1 MPEPK
6 ADDYVYSDLRGHLK
20 VLGNRYSIEILEVL
34 SPTEGAMVPE
44 VGWDEI
50 VEGILELMG
59 YPKPSPSKHDS
70 RSQKEAEYE
79 KRRKR
84 FASGGTLYETMNKLV
99 KTGFVQALGA
109 RGKKQR
115 RFMIMHEGRLVLSA
129 LRSMLGPTAA
139 NTEFQRAAKVLLK
152 HKNFIRPLPAQQ
164 KFLLEIGDIDENLI
178 IQMPPGS
185 GKTFL
190 AMIITLTRL
199 QRGSRAL
206 YVTPYISINRQV
218 LNEYGGL
225 FEELGYSVARLDG
238 TTTVK
243 DEELEQADLI
253 VGIYESILSSHL
265 QKATWIEG
273 IELVIADE
281 ITQLDSGVDKLRPS
295 NLGSD
300 RSVKVDMLVTLLKQ
314 SSQIVTL
321 SSRFGDTDS
330 MAEWLDARVFR
341 PSVRLCPDEFIVEK
355 IDDTV
360 KIQSRDG
367 THIDEIQ
374 REYPLEA
381 VIDHIRG
388 AQNKSILVVVGYR
401 FKAEQIARAAARR
414 WARPLDESLKN
425 RIIGSSRGLPLAER
439 LGGVLNSGIAFHH
452 AGLDSGVRGRLEDEI
467 RRKNVRFVVS
477 TTGITAGTS
486 FPFDAVV
493 ILFDR
498 SMGFLVTRSRYLQI
512 AGRIGEYY
520 LAQRGG
526 SVYLV
531 FESPTRQFNTADQL
545 AKTLLHEPLRP
556 LEPGPLYPVIMANL
570 IIRQTLKQRTFK
582 LSKIKTG
589 VLSILQ
595 KSYRASKDEDYETYI
610 SNMFDSLVEWFE
622 NRNCFIRTKSGFN
635 LSKNMRA
642 AAESGLDSIHYAEH
656 KDEIAALSADNDTEV
671 FLDILLEFPL
681 PQAARPRTYLPTKIE
696 LKSTGLDEVEDWYK
710 ELVRRRQLIKQAVLR
725 GWTQENSVPEILDE
739 ALHVATEESSSDRP
753 SGGSDIEEGDLMA
766 LADICKGLSA
776 DFQSYQL
783 KLGNMPLMERFRTL
797 SLQMEYGLRPD
808 MAATTLPNLVIQ
820 SSEKDNRHL
829 SQQEMRTLYDNGY
842 RSISD
847 ILKKDVDASKKGLA
861 RNRFA
866 KNCGLEFQLAKQIY
880 KSALQHV
887 RQEMQKE

>member
-1 MPEPK
+1 MPEPR
-6 ADDYVYSDLRGHLK
+6 ADDYVYGDLRGNLK

-59 YPKPSPSKHDS
+59 YPKPTPSKHES

-99 KTGFVQALGA
+99 KAGFVQAIGA
-109 RGKKQR
+109 RGQKQR
-115 RFMIMHEGRLVLSA
+115 SFMITHEGRLVLSA
-129 LRSMLGPTAA
+129 LRSMLGPSAA
-139 NTEFQRAAKVLLK
+139 DTEFQRAAKVLLK

-164 KFLLEIGDIDENLI
+164 KFLDEIGDIGENLI

-199 QRGSRAL
+199 QKGSRVL
-206 YVTPYISINRQV
+206 YVTPYISINRQL
-218 LNEYGGL
+218 LNEYGNL

-238 TTTVK
+238 TTTVT
-243 DEELEQADLI
+243 DGELEQADLI
-253 VGIYESILSSHL
+253 VGIYESILSSYL
-265 QKATWIEG
+265 RKANWTEK

-295 NLGSD
+295 NLSSD
-300 RSVKVDMLVTLLKQ
+300 RSVKVDMLVTLFKQ

-330 MAEWLDARVFR
+330 LAEWLNARVFR

-355 IDDTV
+355 IDDNV
-360 KIQSRDG
+360 KIRSRDG
-367 THIDEIQ
+367 THVDEIQ

-381 VIDHIRG
+381 VIDHIDD
-388 AQNKSILVVVGYR
+388 AKNKSILVVVGYR
-401 FKAEQIARAAARR
+401 FKAEQIAGAAARR
-414 WARPLDESLKN
+414 WARPLDESVTD
-425 RIIGSSRGLPLAER
+425 RILGSSKGLPLAER
-439 LGGVLNSGIAFHH
+439 LKEVLHSGIAFHH

-467 RRKNVRFVVS
+467 RKNNVRFVVS

-493 ILFDR
+493 ILFER
-498 SMGFLVTRSRYLQI
+498 SMGFLVTRSKYLQI

-531 FESPTRQFNTADQL
+531 FESPTRQFKTADQL
-545 AKTLLHEPLRP
+545 AKTLLHEPLTP
-556 LEPGPLYPVIMANL
+556 LEPGPVNPVLMANL
-570 IIRQTLKQRTFK
+570 IIRQTLKQRIFK
-582 LSKIKTG
+582 VPNIKKE
-589 VLSILQ
+589 VLSILRG
-595 KSYRASKDEDYETYI
+595 SYRGSKDRSYETYI
-610 SNMFDSLVEWFE
+610 SDMFDDLVGWFE
-622 NRNCFIRTKSGFN
+622 TRNCFVETKKGFK

-656 KDEIAALSADNDTEV
+656 ENEIAQLHADDETKT

-681 PQAARPRTYLPTKIE
+681 PQSARPRTYLPTQIE
-696 LKSTGLDEVEDWYK
+696 LRSAGLDEIEDWYE
-710 ELVRRRQLIKQAVLR
+710 ELVNRRQRIKQAVLE
-725 GWTQENSVPEILDE
+725 GWTQEKSVPQILDE
-739 ALHVATEESSSDRP
+739 AIHVATEESSSDRP
-753 SGGSDIEEGDLMA
+753 SGGSDIEEGDLMS
-766 LADICKGLSA
+766 LASIGKGIST
-776 DFQSYQL
+776 DFQSYQY

-797 SLQMEYGLRPD
+797 SIQMEYGLRSD
-808 MAATTLPNLVIQ
+808 IAATTLPILVIQ
-820 SSEKDNRHL
+820 LSEKEKRHL
-829 SQQEMRTLYDNGY
+829 SQLEMRTLYDNGY
-842 RSISD
+842 QSISD

-866 KNCGLEFQLAKQIY
+866 KNCGLEFQLAKKVY
-880 KSALQHV
+880 KSALNHV
-887 RQEMQKE
+887 RQEMQE

>member
-1 MPEPK
+1 
-6 ADDYVYSDLRGHLK
+6 
-20 VLGNRYSIEILEVL
+20 
-34 SPTEGAMVPE
+34 
-44 VGWDEI
+44 
-50 VEGILELMG
+50 
-59 YPKPSPSKHDS
+59 
-70 RSQKEAEYE
+70 
-79 KRRKR
+79 
-84 FASGGTLYETMNKLV
+84 
-99 KTGFVQALGA
+99 
-109 RGKKQR
+109 
-115 RFMIMHEGRLVLSA
+115 MITHEGRLVLSA
-129 LRSMLGPTAA
+129 LRSMLGPSAVD
-139 NTEFQRAAKVLLK
+139 TEFQRAAKVLLK

-164 KFLLEIGDIDENLI
+164 KFLQEIGDISENLI

-190 AMIITLTRL
+190 AMIIILTRL

-218 LNEYGGL
+218 LNEYGDL
-225 FEELGYSVARLDG
+225 FEELGYSVVRLDG
-238 TTTVK
+238 TTTVA

-253 VGIYESILSSHL
+253 VGIYESILSSYL
-265 QKATWIEG
+265 QKAGWTEK
-273 IELVIADE
+273 IELVIVDE
-281 ITQLDSGVDKLRPS
+281 ITQLDSGVDTLRPS

-300 RSVKVDMLVTLLKQ
+300 RSVKADMLVTLLKQ
-314 SSQIVTL
+314 SSQIITL

-330 MAEWLDARVFR
+330 VAKWLNARVFR
-341 PSVRLCPDEFIVEK
+341 PSVRLCPDEYIVEK
-355 IDDTV
+355 IGETV
-360 KIQSRDG
+360 EIQSRDG
-367 THIDEIQ
+367 THIEEIQ

-381 VIDHIRG
+381 VIDHIDD

-401 FKAEQIARAAARR
+401 YKAEQIARAAARR
-414 WARPLDESLKN
+414 WQRPLDGSITDHIL
-425 RIIGSSRGLPLAER
+425 GSSKGLPLAER
-439 LGGVLNSGIAFHH
+439 LKEVLQAGIAFHH

-467 RRKNVRFVVS
+467 RRNNIRFVVS

-531 FESPTRQFNTADQL
+531 FESPTRQFKSADQL

-556 LEPGPLYPVIMANL
+556 LEPGPIDPSIMANL
-570 IIRQTLKQRTFK
+570 IIRQALKQRTFK
-582 LSKIKTG
+582 ASKIKKE

-595 KSYRASKDEDYETYI
+595 KSYRTSKDGDYERYI

-622 NRNCFIRTKSGFN
+622 NRNCVPGTKSGAK

-642 AAESGLDSIHYAEH
+642 AADSRLDSIHYVEH
-656 KDEIAALSADNDTEV
+656 ENEINSLKDDRDTDA
-671 FLDILLEFPL
+671 FLEILLKFPL
-681 PQAARPRTYLPTKIE
+681 PQSARPRTYLPTQIE
-696 LKSTGLDEVEDWYK
+696 LKCAGLDEVEDWYK
-710 ELVRRRQLIKQAVLR
+710 ELVARRHRIKQTVLN
-725 GWTQENSVPEILDE
+725 GWTKEESVPQILEE
-739 ALHVATEESSSDRP
+739 ALQVATEASSSDRP

-766 LADICKGLSA
+766 LADICKSLSRE
-776 DFQSYQL
+776 FQSYQQ
-783 KLGNMPLMERFRTL
+783 KLANLPLAKRFEIL

-808 MAATTLPNLVIQ
+808 IAATTLPNLVVHL
-820 SSEKDNRHL
+820 SEKDERPL
-829 SQQEMRTLYDNGY
+829 SRKEMRTLYDNGY

-866 KNCGLEFQLAKQIY
+866 KNCGLDFQLAKQVY
-880 KSALQHV
+880 KSALRYV
-887 RQEMQKE
+887 RQQMQKG